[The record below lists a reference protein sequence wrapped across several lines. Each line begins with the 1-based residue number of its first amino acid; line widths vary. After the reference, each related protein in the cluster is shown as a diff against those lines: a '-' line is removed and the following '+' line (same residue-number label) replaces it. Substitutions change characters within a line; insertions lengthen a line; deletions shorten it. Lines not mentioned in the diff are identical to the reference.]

1 MRKST
6 RAGRPGLRLASA
18 EFTRDQGGG
27 TAIEYSLVAVGIAVA
42 ILLTI
47 VHIGDRVVGMF
58 ATVIAAVG

>member
-6 RAGRPGLRLASA
+6 RARRPSLRQASA
-18 EFTRDQGGG
+18 EFKRDQGGG

-47 VHIGDRVVGMF
+47 VQIGDRVAGMF
-58 ATVIAAVG
+58 AVVVAAVG